1 MVNRRTFLMGNAT
14 VIGQS
19 ALRFHWPSL
28 RAIPTE
34 VGQEQIPPSQRDFWN
49 DWPNYLTKNMNQ
61 AAAFRKA
68 LLAKIQSK
76 DQILIRSA
84 TVRAQLWEILG
95 GRPKET
101 PLNVRTVGTI
111 DRSGYC
117 IEKLTFESMP
127 EVYVTANLYLPTKG
141 KPPFPGI
148 LMPLGHTP
156 NGKAYRNYQYSCQ
169 NLARKGYVVLAY
181 DPFGQGER
189 RQYLGAKHPLY
200 PTGEHLQAG
209 RPMILFGSAFAR
221 YRVWDGIRSL
231 DYLLSRSEV
240 DPQRIGCTGHSGGGT
255 MTMYMMALDPRL
267 QAAVAVEANF
277 ENTAGPKFDPPGAI
291 ADAEQDIVGSLPLG
305 LDRGDLLA
313 AFAPKPFLMCYT
325 VHDQGQTYSPVYE
338 EAIKENYDELLRVYG
353 IFGATDKLELFAG
366 NLPHDLDFFQRRA
379 MYGWFNR
386 WFGKIDADVE
396 EADFEASPDADL
408 NCTTTGQ
415 VLTSLGGRSIVQLN
429 RDRAKELLPSSLFSI
444 QVADPSSAREQV
456 RMQLATLLACPS
468 KRAPLNGRTLS
479 SSLGKS
485 LRIDEIQYESEPGI
499 RITGW
504 FVRPRKRVAT
514 HPCIL
519 YISDGLADEAVAE
532 PSPLDEI
539 SSHGSAICAINLRGI
554 ALSAPRPP
562 SGGPEFYGGMTLEER
577 FAWTALVLG
586 NPLIGQRVWDV
597 LRALDYLES
606 RSDVDASQ
614 IRILGNGSAGLA
626 ALMATALDERV
637 RSILINRTLA
647 TYISVVDSK
656 SYTVALD
663 WFVPG
668 ILQHFDIPD
677 IAAAIYPR
685 PVWIANAVDAE
696 GTILPE
702 SVVREIYSQRMTAA
716 SVALKELVIRTTAE
730 DDKETYIDWLK
741 RS

>member
-1 MVNRRTFLMGNAT
+1 
-14 VIGQS
+14 
-19 ALRFHWPSL
+19 
-28 RAIPTE
+28 
-34 VGQEQIPPSQRDFWN
+34 
-49 DWPNYLTKNMNQ
+49 
-61 AAAFRKA
+61 
-68 LLAKIQSK
+68 
-76 DQILIRSA
+76 
-84 TVRAQLWEILG
+84 
-95 GRPKET
+95 
-101 PLNVRTVGTI
+101 
-111 DRSGYC
+111 
-117 IEKLTFESMP
+117 
-127 EVYVTANLYLPTKG
+127 
-141 KPPFPGI
+141 
-148 LMPLGHTP
+148 
-156 NGKAYRNYQYSCQ
+156 
-169 NLARKGYVVLAY
+169 
-181 DPFGQGER
+181 
-189 RQYLGAKHPLY
+189 
-200 PTGEHLQAG
+200 
-209 RPMILFGSAFAR
+209 
-221 YRVWDGIRSL
+221 
-231 DYLLSRSEV
+231 
-240 DPQRIGCTGHSGGGT
+240 

-277 ENTAGPKFDPPGAI
+277 ENMAGPNFDPPGAI

-353 IFGATDKLELFAG
+353 ILGARDKLELFAE

-396 EADFEASPDADL
+396 EADFDASPDADL

-415 VLTSLGGRSIVQLN
+415 VLTSLGGKSIVQLN
-429 RDRAKELLPSSLFSI
+429 RDRARELLPSGLFSI
-444 QVADPSSAREQV
+444 QSADPSSAREQV
-456 RMQLATLLACPS
+456 RGQLAKLLACPS
-468 KRAPLNGRTLS
+468 KRASLNDRTLS
-479 SSLGKS
+479 SSLGKT

-504 FVRPRKRVAT
+504 FVRPREGVAA

-519 YISDGLADEAVAE
+519 YISDGRADEAVAE

-539 SSHGSAICAINLRGI
+539 SSHGSTICAINLRGI

-562 SGGPEFYGGMTLEER
+562 SGGPEFYGGMALEER

-586 NPLIGQRVWDV
+586 SPLIGQRVWDI

-647 TYISVVDSK
+647 TYLSVVDSEG
-656 SYTVALD
+656 YALALD

-702 SVVREIYSQRMTAA
+702 SAVREIYSQRISAT
-716 SVALKELVIRTTAE
+716 SGALKEIKILTTAE